1 MIVHASTLK
10 YKKSSIFG
18 RLSFDDLPPEC
29 QTSGTLC
36 GSYGTTNGPCRIR
49 CDRGCLLLRMG
60 LVRPD
65 DAAVIV

>member
-1 MIVHASTLK
+1 MSTILSVQQ
-10 YKKSSIFG
+10 YKKPPIFG
-18 RLSFDDLPPEC
+18 KVSLDGLPGPC
-29 QTSGTLC
+29 RSDGTLC
-36 GSYGTTNGPCRIR
+36 GSFGTTNGPCRIR

>member
-29 QTSGTLC
+29 QTPGSLC
-36 GSYGTTNGPCRIR
+36 GSIGTSTGPCALYHVKGCPLRHRIEVAR
-49 CDRGCLLLRMG
+49 
-60 LVRPD
+60 
-65 DAAVIV
+65 